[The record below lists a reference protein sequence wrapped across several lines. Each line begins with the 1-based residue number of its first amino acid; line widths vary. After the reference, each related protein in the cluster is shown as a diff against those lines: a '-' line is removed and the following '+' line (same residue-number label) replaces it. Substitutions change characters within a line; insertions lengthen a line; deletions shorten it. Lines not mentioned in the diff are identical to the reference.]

1 MAAGDRSVRGAGS
14 TIVGREPREGTR
26 LSLAARRR
34 LRGPAGFVVGVGG
47 FLLLW
52 TLLTEF
58 VVGEFLLPPPLEIGQ
73 EMWAIV
79 RTGEFLR
86 QFVPT
91 IQRLAYGFGL
101 ALLIGFPVGYLTG
114 TSRYWRAFFH
124 DMVMVA
130 GSIPGI
136 TYAVMALVLL
146 GISEWGPV
154 LAVGLVSMPYVAINV
169 AEGLDSV
176 DRRLMQMSDAF
187 DRNRSAIVRHVL
199 VPSVAPFAFA
209 GVRLSFALAWKVE
222 QLTEVFGSSKGVGF
236 WIRKEFEDFSIP
248 GMLAWVLLFI
258 VFMILLE
265 RFVLVRLERYLFRW
279 RLEDQR

>member
-1 MAAGDRSVRGAGS
+1 VATSTTAEAAPRSLAGRRRVRGL
-14 TIVGREPREGTR
+14 V
-26 LSLAARRR
+26 
-34 LRGPAGFVVGVGG
+34 GFVVGVGG
-47 FLLLW
+47 FLLVW
-52 TLLTEF
+52 TLLSEF
-58 VVGEFLLPPPLEIGQ
+58 VVGEFVLPPPLEIGG
-73 EMWAIV
+73 EMWDVV
-79 RTGEFLR
+79 RSGAFVD

-91 IQRLAYGFGL
+91 IVRLGYGFGL
-101 ALLIGFPVGYLTG
+101 ALLIGFPVGYLMG

-136 TYAVMALVLL
+136 TYAVLALVLL
-146 GISEWGPV
+146 GISILGPV
-154 LAVGLVSMPYVAINV
+154 ISVGLVSMPYVAINV

-176 DRRLMQMSDAF
+176 DRRLVQMSDAYG
-187 DRNRSAIVRHVL
+187 RRRSAVVRHVL

-222 QLTEVFGSSKGVGF
+222 QLTEVFGSSSGVGF
-236 WIRKEFEDFSIP
+236 QIRKEFEDFSIP

-258 VFMILLE
+258 VFMILVE

-279 RLEDQR
+279 RLEEQA

>member
-1 MAAGDRSVRGAGS
+1 MANPATAIDPHAGAGLSVAGRRRVRG
-14 TIVGREPREGTR
+14 
-26 LSLAARRR
+26 LL
-34 LRGPAGFVVGVGG
+34 GFVVGVGG

-52 TLLTEF
+52 ALLSRF
-58 VVGEFLLPPPLEIGQ
+58 IVGPFLLPPPAEIGA
-73 EMWAIV
+73 EMWRILSS
-79 RTGEFLR
+79 GEFFE

-91 IQRLAYGFGL
+91 ITRLAYGFGL
-101 ALLIGFPVGYLTG
+101 ALLIGFPVGYLMG

-136 TYAVMALVLL
+136 TYAVMSLVVL
-146 GISEWGPV
+146 GISLLGPV
-154 LAVGLVSMPYVAINV
+154 VAVGLVAMPYIAINV

-176 DRRLMQMSDAF
+176 DRHLVQMSDAYG
-187 DRNRSAIVRHVL
+187 RSRSRVVRHVL

-209 GVRLSFALAWKVE
+209 GIRLSFALAWKVE
-222 QLTEVFGSSKGVGF
+222 QLTEVFGSSSGIGF
-236 WIRKEFEDFSIP
+236 QIRVEFEDFSIS

-258 VFMILLE
+258 IFMLLIE

-279 RLEDQR
+279 RLEDQA

>member
-1 MAAGDRSVRGAGS
+1 MV
-14 TIVGREPREGTR
+14 
-26 LSLAARRR
+26 
-34 LRGPAGFVVGVGG
+34 GFVVGVGG
-47 FLLLW
+47 FLLVW
-52 TLLTEF
+52 TLLTEL

-73 EMWAIV
+73 EMWTIV
-79 RTGEFLR
+79 RTGAFAG

-101 ALLIGFPVGYLTG
+101 ALLIGFPVGYLMG

-136 TYAVMALVLL
+136 TYAVMALVVL
-146 GISEWGPV
+146 GISELGPV
-154 LAVGLVSMPYVAINV
+154 LSVGLVSMPYVAINV

-176 DRRLMQMSDAF
+176 DRRLVQMSDAF
-187 DRNRSAIVRHVL
+187 GRGRGSVVRHVL

-236 WIRKEFEDFSIP
+236 QIRKEFEDFSIP

-258 VFMILLE
+258 VFMILVE
-265 RFVLVRLERYLFRW
+265 RFILVRLERYLFRW
-279 RLEDQR
+279 RLEEQG

>member
-1 MAAGDRSVRGAGS
+1 MTSSATVERSPRGDAH
-14 TIVGREPREGTR
+14 
-26 LSLAARRR
+26 LSLGARRR
-34 LRGPAGFVVGVGG
+34 VRGVLGFVVGVGG
-47 FLLLW
+47 FLLVW
-52 TLLTEF
+52 TLLSEL
-58 VVGEFLLPPPLEIGQ
+58 VVGEFQLPPPLKIGR

-79 RTGEFLR
+79 RSGAFAD

-91 IQRLAYGFGL
+91 IVRLGYGFGL
-101 ALLIGFPVGYLTG
+101 ALLIGFPIGYLMG

-136 TYAVMALVLL
+136 TYAVMALVVL
-146 GISEWGPV
+146 GISVLGPV
-154 LAVGLVSMPYVAINV
+154 ISVGLVSMPYVAINV

-176 DRRLMQMSDAF
+176 DRRLVQMSDAF
-187 DRNRSAIVRHVL
+187 GRNRSAVVRHVL
-199 VPSVAPFAFA
+199 VPSAAPFAFA

-222 QLTEVFGSSKGVGF
+222 QLTEVFGSSSGVGF
-236 WIRKEFEDFSIP
+236 QIRVEFEDFSIP

-279 RLEDQR
+279 RLEEQA

>member
-1 MAAGDRSVRGAGS
+1 MGS
-14 TIVGREPREGTR
+14 TTVGRGPRRDTR
-26 LSLAARRR
+26 LSLGARRR
-34 LRGPAGFVVGVGG
+34 LRGVLGFVVGVGG
-47 FLLLW
+47 FLLVW
-52 TLLTEF
+52 TLLSEF
-58 VVGEFLLPPPLEIGQ
+58 IVGEFLLPPPLEIGQ
-73 EMWAIV
+73 EMWGIA
-79 RTGEFLR
+79 RTGAFLDH
-86 QFVPT
+86 FVPT
-91 IQRLAYGFGL
+91 IMRLGYGFGL
-101 ALLIGFPVGYLTG
+101 ALVIGFPIGYLMG

-124 DMVMVA
+124 DMVIVA

-136 TYAVMALVLL
+136 TYAVMALVVL
-146 GISEWGPV
+146 GISVLGPV
-154 LAVGLVSMPYVAINV
+154 ISVGLVSMPYVAINV

-187 DRNRSAIVRHVL
+187 SRRRVDVVRHVL

-236 WIRKEFEDFSIP
+236 QIRKEFEDFSIP

-258 VFMILLE
+258 VFMILVE

-279 RLEDQR
+279 RLEDQG